1 MKKPTAEKNSQD
13 SFHFS
18 NDKLVSSDLIK
29 EGVCESPSFLRKKEA
44 YYLDQIQKKQ
54 IKQLVREKF
63 EESEYYNS
71 EQWLEIMEQ
80 LDEEEAYQMR
90 NAEINHR

>member
-1 MKKPTAEKNSQD
+1 MKNPTTEKNSQN

-18 NDKLVSSDLIK
+18 NDKLVSTDLMK
-29 EGVCESPSFLRKKEA
+29 EGVSESPSLLRKKEA